1 MAKRVSLERG
11 DRKLGR
17 EVGYTV
23 RFDDV
28 SDKLKTRIKYVTDG
42 ILVRE
47 CLIDPDL
54 SEYSVV
60 ILDEAHERSLNT
72 DILFALVKQ
81 AVLRRKGTLRLVI
94 TSATLRTDQLSQY
107 YFACPLLSVSGRC
120 YPVSILHQESSKD

>member
-1 MAKRVSLERG
+1 MAKRVSTKRG
-11 DRKLGR
+11 IREPGG

-28 SDKLKTRIKYVTDG
+28 SDKKKTIIKYVTDG

-72 DILFALVKQ
+72 DILFALVK
-81 AVLRRKGTLRLVI
+81 
-94 TSATLRTDQLSQY
+94 
-107 YFACPLLSVSGRC
+107 
-120 YPVSILHQESSKD
+120 